1 MTGIVLFV
9 TLLVF
14 LVLNVPV
21 GIAIGL
27 ASLAAITTNP
37 RMTDSFIVSQLIS
50 TITAPISAVVLL
62 MVGYELNLK
71 KELLGPVLKTI
82 VLRLIIMA
90 GLLVLANMIIF
101 HLFPFDRELEIAL
114 MVLYALPA
122 PFIIPIFSDVGKD
135 GEYVS
140 TSLSAHTLVTVI
152 LYAVIVVYGMSTV

>member
-1 MTGIVLFV
+1 MALGIVLGA
-9 TLLVF
+9 TGIGSLVM
-14 LVLNVPV
+14 N
-21 GIAIGL
+21 
-27 ASLAAITTNP
+27 SAAGG
-37 RMTDSFIVSQLIS
+37 IVSQLIS

-114 MVLYALPA
+114 MVLYCTSGTVHY
-122 PFIIPIFSDVGKD
+122 SDFF
-135 GEYVS
+135 
-140 TSLSAHTLVTVI
+140 
-152 LYAVIVVYGMSTV
+152 